1 MLSVPI
7 ILSTAAMRAG
17 IAATGPVVLVAVRQ
31 PESKDCAMLNIDLQS
46 SPAPASY
53 AQGSP
58 RGAFTQPTATQRAD
72 PGRYIRLLSLNKWLV
87 IMITALVTMAG
98 AAYAL
103 FSPPVY
109 KATLLLQVEDT
120 GALPAAVSPGDA
132 LKPFDIKTA
141 GATELEVL
149 RSRMVLSAAVDST
162 KSYIEVHPNYFPIV
176 GAWAARQSWGHL
188 VPSFLPVKG
197 YVWQASQPRISV
209 FNVPTLYERLEFQ
222 LAVGPSG
229 SFVLSQNDHSI
240 RLTGQTGVAARWQS
254 AAGPIEIK
262 VDALDAPVASTFHLV
277 RQPRLRAIEKLQRD
291 IEIGEKGRQSG
302 VISVALED
310 TDRER
315 AMAMLQAVV
324 RQYLHQNELRRSEG
338 AEKQLAFLE
347 RQLPEL
353 KQGLES
359 AESAYNKARNKWGSV
374 DLGEEGKGL
383 LQFSISSQTKMQEL
397 QQKRSELSKRYE
409 NAHPAVVAIDQQ
421 IQRMSQDAAQTNQRI
436 KNLPSIEQE
445 ILRLRRDLLVS
456 TEVYTNVMN
465 AAQQLQL
472 ASASRVGNVRLLD
485 NAELP
490 VDPVKPKRGVV
501 VISALVLGFLLSVFL
516 VLSKKLVNGRIDSPE
531 EIEQTLGLPVTAII
545 LHSRQPDKA
554 LHPGLIA
561 NHRDGLAPDAAT
573 DIAVEGIRRLQSCL
587 PPPERLAY
595 QNAGMYV
602 SYDKPSHANRSYNN
616 VLAFVGPTPGVG
628 KSFVSYNFAIVLA
641 ASHKRI
647 LLVDADLRTGALHR
661 RFGLERGAG
670 LAEAIAAG
678 AVADNLIHPN
688 VLPNLDFM
696 STGRLEVQPADMLS
710 HPNLGVLLKGLANR
724 YDYVILDTAPIL
736 AVADTLMLVPHTD
749 ILFNVVRS
757 GMTTISEIQE
767 VDKQLRRAGAKADT
781 LVYNDMKTRQSRYGY
796 SALYG

>member
-1 MLSVPI
+1 MASVATTKSI
-7 ILSTAAMRAG
+7 ALAA
-17 IAATGPVVLVAVRQ
+17 LRQ
-31 PESKDCAMLNIDLQS
+31 PESKECTMLNIDLQPGS
-46 SPAPASY
+46 LPAPHVSTHA
-53 AQGSP
+53 
-58 RGAFTQPTATQRAD
+58 RGDNVQTVTPQRTD
-72 PGRYIRLLSLNKWLV
+72 PGKYVQLFAANKWLIV
-87 IMITALVTMAG
+87 LITSLITLAG
-98 AAYAL
+98 IAYAL
-103 FSPPVY
+103 FAPPAY
-109 KATLLLQVEDT
+109 KATLLLQVEDS
-120 GALPAAVSPGDA
+120 GALPAAVSPSDA

-162 KSYIEVHPNYFPIV
+162 KSYIEVHPNYFPVV
-176 GAWAARQSWGHL
+176 GAWIARQSWGHL
-188 VPSFLPVKG
+188 IPSFLPVRG
-197 YVWQASQPRISV
+197 YVWQSPQVGISV
-209 FNVPTLYERLEFQ
+209 FNVPTTYERIEFQ
-222 LAVGPSG
+222 LTAGPAG
-229 SFVLSQNDHSI
+229 RFVLSQDDHAI
-240 RLTGQTGVAARWQS
+240 RLTGQVGMATRWQT
-254 AAGPIEIK
+254 AAGPIEIQI
-262 VDALDAPVASTFHLV
+262 DALDVPVESQVRLV
-277 RQPRLRAIEKLQRD
+277 RQPRLWAVEKLQRD
-291 IEIGEKGRQSG
+291 IEISEKGRQSG
-302 VISVALED
+302 VIAVALED
-310 TDRER
+310 TDRLR

-347 RQLPEL
+347 KQLPEL
-353 KQGLES
+353 KQGVES
-359 AESAYNKARNKWGSV
+359 AEAAYNKARNKWGSV

-383 LQFSISSQTKMQEL
+383 LHYSILAQTKMQEL

-409 NAHPAVVAIDQQ
+409 NAHPAVVSIDQQ
-421 IQRMSQDAAQTNQRI
+421 IQRMNQEAAQTNQRI
-436 KNLPSIEQE
+436 KNLPTIEQE
-445 ILRLRRDLLVS
+445 ILRLRRDLMVS

-501 VISALVLGFLLSVFL
+501 VVSAFVLGFLLSVFA
-516 VLSKKLVNGRIDSPE
+516 VLAKKLVNGRIDSPE

-545 LHSRQPDKA
+545 LHSRQPNKA

-561 NHRDGLAPDAAT
+561 NHHDGLAPDAAT

-587 PPPERLAY
+587 PPPERLAF

-641 ASHKRI
+641 ASHKKI
-647 LLVDADLRTGALHR
+647 LLIDADLRTGALHR

-678 AVADNLIHPN
+678 AVADDMIHAN
-688 VLPNLDFM
+688 VVPNLDFM
-696 STGRLEVQPADMLS
+696 STGRLAVQPADMLS
-710 HPNLGVLLKGLANR
+710 HPNLGVLLKSLASR
-724 YDYVILDTAPIL
+724 YDYVIFDTAPIL

-757 GMTTISEIQE
+757 GMTTINEIQE